1 MKYFKHIIYGVVLL
15 IVAFQFKTCFIK
27 SSEKDI
33 RIDTV
38 EVVKIIKGKTNTF
51 TKDSLIPVYID
62 TSSHYKELFK
72 SLEVKYSKKIDS
84 ITILKELLLATK
96 KRVYKEVFKDS
107 VLNAEIIA
115 HTTGKLDSLKFT
127 YTTKDKAITYNEIT
141 KHVQPSF
148 RILAGVRA
156 SIGGVNNYSIGV
168 NAGVQTKK
176 GSFYTIGIDTRNNVN
191 ISAYLP
197 IFTNY

>member
-1 MKYFKHIIYGVVLL
+1 MKNIKLFLIIGLILSLFFNYKLL
-15 IVAFQFKTCFIK
+15 KG
-27 SSEKDI
+27 SSNEFT

-38 EVVKIIKGKTNTF
+38 EVVKLIKGKTNTF
-51 TKDSLIPVYID
+51 TKDRLIPVYID

-96 KRVYKEVFKDS
+96 NRVYKEVFKDS

-115 HTTGKLDSLKFT
+115 HTTGKLDSLRFT
-127 YTTKDKAITYNEIT
+127 YTTKDKAIIYNEIT
-141 KHVQPSF
+141 KHVRPSF

-156 SIGGVNNYSIGV
+156 SFGGVNNSSIGV
-168 NAGVQTKK
+168 NAGLQTKK
-176 GSFYTIGIDTRNNVN
+176 GSVYTIGIDTRNNVN